1 MADAGVQPLPSPQE
15 RLASLRTSGAWR
27 MDAARFAYLEAMA
40 RRLEGQPA
48 PVRQRLEQKLQAGLA
63 DFFQRIEHRAP
74 AQRKRPSSPSPLA
87 QLNATLRGRHAA
99 SPEGGQRHELASA
112 RAFRASWDKARAL
125 QQVQEALARKPAN
138 AGPLN
143 SHALVLRSL
152 DLLGALSPDYLRRFV
167 AHVETLQWLEE
178 ARPSGARK
186 PAKPARAG
194 RKKT

>member
-1 MADAGVQPLPSPQE
+1 MADAGVLPVPSAQE

-27 MDAARFAYLEAMA
+27 IDAARFAYLEAMA
-40 RRLEGQPA
+40 RRLETQPA
-48 PVRQRLEQKLQAGLA
+48 PVRQRLEQKLQTGLA
-63 DFFQRIEHRAP
+63 DFVQRIEQRQPVA
-74 AQRKRPSSPSPLA
+74 RKRPAPASPLA
-87 QLNATLRGRHAA
+87 QLNASLRQRHAA
-99 SPEGGQRHELASA
+99 SPESAQRDELASA

-167 AHVETLQWLEE
+167 AHVETLQWLEQ
-178 ARPSGARK
+178 
-186 PAKPARAG
+186 ARAG
-194 RKKT
+194 APRKGSRPAGRARKKT